1 MIKDKSLR
9 NAELGNVALF
19 REHNVSQ
26 VSDKTL
32 PACKKPGRKK
42 TGKSNFS
49 ILFIICVTD

>member
-9 NAELGNVALF
+9 NAELGNIALF

-32 PACKKPGRKK
+32 PACKKPGRLKK
-42 TGKSNFS
+42 LEKVIFQTKK
-49 ILFIICVTD
+49 